1 MRTLITIRRLE
12 LKAVDQ
18 MQPDIALKLLESGGA
33 LLYNPVT
40 KASTTE
46 AIVVP
51 LGNGP
56 FSQAT

>member
-1 MRTLITIRRLE
+1 MRTLITICRLE

-33 LLYNPVT
+33 LYNPVT